1 MAEIKS
7 HEFEGFLQKSAR
19 LYRIYL
25 IYGPDRGL
33 VSERAGMIAAKSG
46 IDQSDPFSVTKLDV
60 GDLQK
65 EPGRLVDEAQSI
77 GLFGGEK
84 LIWVKGATNEKY
96 LVDAVGFLAGASL
109 EAASII
115 IEAGDL
121 KKGAAL
127 RKTVEA
133 ARSAAVAIPCY
144 ADDGR
149 ALNALID
156 NELSAEGL
164 GITPAARQ
172 ALVALIG
179 GDRIASR
186 NEIRKLALYCR
197 GMGTIEGHHVTE
209 IIGDASA
216 ISVDD
221 AVDAILSG
229 NSDSFLHAM
238 QKITS
243 SKTSV
248 FLVLQA
254 CLRQFQLLDTMRAE
268 MDEKKLPAAQIMQTQ
283 GRHLHFRRKPIIEQ
297 SLKSWS
303 AEAISRETK
312 RLQAAVLQTRQRQIL
327 EDSIAMQTL
336 LSTTLQSARRPQ
348 G

>member
-33 VSERAGMIAAKSG
+33 VSERAGMIAGKTG
-46 IDQSDPFSVTKLDV
+46 IDQNDPFSVTKLDV

-84 LIWVKGATNEKY
+84 LIWVRGGANEKY
-96 LVDAVGFLAGASL
+96 LVDAVAFLSGASL
-109 EAASII
+109 EAVSII

-121 KKGAAL
+121 KKGSAL

-133 ARSAAVAIPCY
+133 ARSATVAIPCY

-197 GMGTIEGHHVTE
+197 GAGTIDDHHVTE

-229 NSDSFLHAM
+229 NSNSFLHAM

-268 MDEKKLPAAQIMQTQ
+268 MDDKRLPPAQIMQTL

-297 SLKSWS
+297 ALKSWS
-303 AEAISRETK
+303 ADAISRETK

-348 G
+348 A

>member
-7 HEFEGFLQKSAR
+7 HEFDGFLQKSAR

-33 VSERAGMIAAKSG
+33 VSERAGMIAGKTG
-46 IDQSDPFSVTKLDV
+46 IDQNDPFSVTKLDV

-84 LIWVKGATNEKY
+84 LIWVRGAANEKY
-96 LVDAVGFLAGASL
+96 LVDAVAFLSGASL
-109 EAASII
+109 DAASII
-115 IEAGDL
+115 VEAGDL
-121 KKGAAL
+121 KKGSAL

-133 ARSAAVAIPCY
+133 ARTAVAIPCY

-172 ALVALIG
+172 ALVSLIG

-197 GMGTIEGHHVTE
+197 GMETVDDHHVTE

-229 NSDSFLHAM
+229 NSTNFLHAM

-268 MDEKKLPAAQIMQTQ
+268 MDEKRVPPAQIMQTQ

-297 SLKSWS
+297 ALKSWS
-303 AEAISRETK
+303 ADAITRETK
-312 RLQAAVLQTRQRQIL
+312 RLQAAILQTRQRQIL

-348 G
+348 A

>member
-7 HEFEGFLQKSAR
+7 HEFDGFLQKSAR

-33 VSERAGMIAAKSG
+33 VSERAGMIAGKTG
-46 IDQSDPFSVTKLDV
+46 IDQNDPFSVTKLDV

-84 LIWVKGATNEKY
+84 LIWVRGAANEKY
-96 LVDAVGFLAGASL
+96 LVDAVAFLSGASL
-109 EAASII
+109 DAASII
-115 IEAGDL
+115 VEAGDL
-121 KKGAAL
+121 KKGSAL

-133 ARSAAVAIPCY
+133 ARTAVAIPCY

-197 GMGTIEGHHVTE
+197 GMETVDDHHVTE

-229 NSDSFLHAM
+229 NSTNFLHAM
-238 QKITS
+238 QRITS

-268 MDEKKLPAAQIMQTQ
+268 MDEKRVPPAQIMQTQ
-283 GRHLHFRRKPIIEQ
+283 GRHLHFRRRPIIEQ
-297 SLKSWS
+297 ALKSWS
-303 AEAISRETK
+303 ADAITRETK
-312 RLQAAVLQTRQRQIL
+312 RLQAAILQTRQRQIL

-348 G
+348 A